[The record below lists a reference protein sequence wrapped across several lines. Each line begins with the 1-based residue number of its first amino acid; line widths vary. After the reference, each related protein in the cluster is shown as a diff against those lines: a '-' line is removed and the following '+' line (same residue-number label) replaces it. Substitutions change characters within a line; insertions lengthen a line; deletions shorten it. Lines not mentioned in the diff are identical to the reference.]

1 MWTITI
7 KQTKG
12 QYLAEAYKDNE
23 CMPALWAYGDTEEE
37 AIGLLINSSK
47 IIKIVRV

>member
-7 KQTKG
+7 KQTEKL
-12 QYLAEAYKDNE
+12 YLAQAYKDNE
-23 CMPALWAYGDTEEE
+23 CMPTIWAYGNTEEE

-47 IIKIVRV
+47 IIKIVRG